1 MKEHKAEK
9 RFTDINTAVQQY
21 FLVTGRQLEPLP
33 PKPVLYDFY
42 VPSEDR
48 HNRELAFIT
57 LSMTVIGAF
66 CGVVISMSYNYN
78 YVHLHWKRFGRQVE
92 NVRNGKHFIKKYNEY
107 HQIVH
112 EISHMS
118 DLHIDSSFHKQSI
131 KELRNESILQEVN
144 QQ

>member
-21 FLVTGRQLEPLP
+21 FLVTGRQSEPLP

-66 CGVVISMSYNYN
+66 CGVIIS
-78 YVHLHWKRFGRQVE
+78 K
-92 NVRNGKHFIKKYNEY
+92 
-107 HQIVH
+107 
-112 EISHMS
+112 
-118 DLHIDSSFHKQSI
+118 
-131 KELRNESILQEVN
+131 
-144 QQ
+144 